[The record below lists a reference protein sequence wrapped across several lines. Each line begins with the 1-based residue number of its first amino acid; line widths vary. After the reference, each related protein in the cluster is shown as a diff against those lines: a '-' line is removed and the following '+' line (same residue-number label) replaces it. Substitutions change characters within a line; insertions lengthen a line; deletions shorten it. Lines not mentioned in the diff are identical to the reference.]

1 MIMASLKP
9 EIGESIAD
17 FAHRLAARAPA
28 EGVFNGIHLLSL
40 GRGAAEIV
48 SAYARA
54 MERRLHKRRLSAH
67 GKGGN
72 ARDRRKAWRKDV
84 RK

>member
-1 MIMASLKP
+1 MNLANITP

-17 FAHRLAARAPA
+17 FAHRLVAASPA

-48 SAYARA
+48 IAYERA

-67 GKGGN
+67 GRGGN
-72 ARDRRKAWRKDV
+72 ARDRRKARRKDT

>member
-1 MIMASLKP
+1 MIMS
-9 EIGESIAD
+9 EIKAHVGESIAD

-28 EGVFNGIHLLSL
+28 EGIFNGIHLLSL

-48 SAYARA
+48 SAYERA
-54 MERRLHKRRLSAH
+54 CARRLRKHRPSAH

-72 ARDRRKAWRKDV
+72 ARDRRKAWRKDA
-84 RK
+84 RQ